1 MKQHQKDNTDYLPAK
16 HVEVVDPRIT
26 AARDPRHYAF
36 KVDIDAL
43 NEKAKKLADN
53 AGKGEW
59 RSAHLKLLSHI
70 REEYQL
76 VANNILSRL
85 RSQQGKVLNGW
96 SYDRSQRPG
105 QVTIDAKNALLAL
118 QNRTNAWLV
127 EREIGTQEGE
137 AQSEATHFETSGLHT
152 ALDTKTGRDWAQF
165 VILLLTMIAV
175 EAVFSIVLL
184 MQADPGSV
192 VGAFTK
198 AFLASV
204 VNVGALGAGCGMLG
218 YLVHNNP
225 STKRWTVLGGSIWG
239 VAVLGLNWMLGR
251 QRQAYSLVADSRD
264 PGTGEFTKNLPEAM
278 NETSMFPVDWGF
290 EALLFMLL
298 GVALCAF
305 AFAKG
310 YTFMRPSKSDHVAS
324 KTDPESNETESTD
337 QAKSTETPLSE
348 REAILAEYEGLSE
361 KYRRIL
367 TDEIRGQ
374 VAGWVEK
381 LNDEYAQAHNALED
395 LEDDWEVGLV
405 AKAVI
410 GTFILEHNATRVDII
425 SHADLEQNKRENKVT
440 MPFPVTPAD
449 RAVLADVRGHLDRWR
464 LEGQETFFA
473 DITKETQ
480 RIDVLWEKYDKVICK
495 PLIVGAEKNSSG
507 SEADI
512 ES

>member
-1 MKQHQKDNTDYLPAK
+1 MKQHKKDNTDYLPAK
-16 HVEVVDPRIT
+16 HVEVVDAPIT
-26 AARDPRHYAF
+26 KAKGARHYEF
-36 KVDIDAL
+36 KIDIDAL
-43 NEKAKKLADN
+43 NKKAKKLADN

-76 VANNILSRL
+76 AANNVLSRL
-85 RSQQGKVLNGW
+85 RSQQGEVLNGW
-96 SYDRSQRPG
+96 SYDCSQRPG
-105 QVTIDAKNALLAL
+105 QVTIDAKGALLAL
-118 QNRTNAWLV
+118 QNRTNAWLASRRIV
-127 EREIGTQEGE
+127 TPIPVTRPPR
-137 AQSEATHFETSGLHT
+137 T

-184 MQADPGSV
+184 MQADPNSV

-218 YLVHNNP
+218 YLVHKNP

-251 QRQAYSLVADSRD
+251 QRQAYLLVADSKHPD
-264 PGTGEFTKNLPEAM
+264 TAEFTINLPQAM
-278 NETSMFPVDWGF
+278 DQTSSFPWDWGF
-290 EALLFMLL
+290 DALLFMLL
-298 GVALCAF
+298 GVALCGF

-310 YTFMRPSKSDHVAS
+310 YTFMRPSKS
-324 KTDPESNETESTD
+324 KTEPPT
-337 QAKSTETPLSE
+337 SE
-348 REAILAEYEGLSE
+348 REAILAEYKGLSE

-367 TDEIRGQ
+367 TDEIRGR
-374 VAGWVEK
+374 VAGWVER
-381 LNDEYAQAHNALED
+381 LNDEYAQANNALED

-449 RAVLADVRGHLDRWR
+449 RAVLADVRGHLDKWS
-464 LEGQETFFA
+464 LEGQEKFFA
-473 DITKETQ
+473 DITNETQ
-480 RIDVLWEKYDKVICK
+480 RINVLWEKYDKVICK
-495 PLIVGAEKNSSG
+495 PLIDGAEKDSSG
-507 SEADI
+507 S
-512 ES
+512 